1 MKEKIYNQL
10 KQEFSKLG
18 LSDELLQS
26 VAASID
32 STGLVTDENLATVV
46 KGQENMLKSYQSN
59 LDKLRTEGAGFK
71 KELEE
76 LRARGGKGGGQQQ
89 QPENEVPEWFKKEW
103 EKFKENEK
111 KIDAIIAENE
121 KFKAE
126 KARGERNAMILAKAK
141 ELKIS
146 KSRIEEGFAIPDDI
160 DEAGITSYL
169 SKVKKNEVAKGL
181 EDRSSA
187 FSLSTPEAQGKE
199 LAKEWAK
206 SLPDA

>member
-111 KIDAIIAENE
+111 KINAIIAENE

-146 KSRIEEGFAIPDDI
+146 KSRIEEGFAIPGDM

>member
-10 KQEFSKLG
+10 KQEYSRLG

-26 VAASID
+26 VAASLEA
-32 STGLVTDENLATVV
+32 TGLVTDENLATVV

-59 LDKLRTEGAGFK
+59 FDKLRTESTGYK

-76 LRARGGKGGGQQQ
+76 LKARGGQGGGQQK
-89 QPENEVPEWFKKEW
+89 QPKDELLELFNKYKEENDKKLNALIE
-103 EKFKENEK
+103 ENT
-111 KIDAIIAENE
+111 

-126 KARGERNAMILAKAK
+126 KAKGERDALILAKAK

-146 KSRIEEGFAIPDDI
+146 KSRIEEGFAIPDDM
-160 DEAGITSYL
+160 DEAGIATYL

-187 FSLSTPEAQGKE
+187 FSLSTSEDQGKE

>member
-10 KQEFSKLG
+10 KQEYARLG

-26 VAASID
+26 VAASLEA
-32 STGLVTDENLATVV
+32 TGLVTDENLATVV

-59 LDKLRTEGAGFK
+59 FDKLRTEGAGYK

-76 LRARGGKGGGQQQ
+76 LKAKGGGQGGGQQQ
-89 QPENEVPEWFKKEW
+89 QPKNEMPEWFTKYKDEQDKKLNALIE
-103 EKFKENEK
+103 ENT
-111 KIDAIIAENE
+111 

-126 KARGERNAMILAKAK
+126 KAKGERNALILAKAK

-146 KSRIEEGFAIPDDI
+146 KSRIEEGFAIPDDM
-160 DEAGITSYL
+160 DEAGIATYL
-169 SKVKKNEVAKGL
+169 SKVRKNEVAKGL

-187 FSLSTPEAQGKE
+187 FSLSTSEDQGKE

>member
-10 KQEFSKLG
+10 KQEYARLG

-26 VAASID
+26 VAASLEA
-32 STGLVTDENLATVV
+32 TGLVTDENLATVV

-59 LDKLRTEGAGFK
+59 FDKLRTEGAGYK

-76 LRARGGKGGGQQQ
+76 LKAKGGGQGGGQQQ
-89 QPENEVPEWFKKEW
+89 QPKNEMPEWFTKYKDEQDKKLNALIE
-103 EKFKENEK
+103 EN
-111 KIDAIIAENE
+111 N

-126 KARGERNAMILAKAK
+126 KAKGERNALILAKAK

-146 KSRIEEGFAIPDDI
+146 KSRIEEGFAIPDDM
-160 DEAGITSYL
+160 DEAGIATYL

-187 FSLSTPEAQGKE
+187 FSLSTSEDQGKE

>member
-10 KQEFSKLG
+10 KQEFAKLG

-26 VAASID
+26 VAASLD
-32 STGLVTDENLATVV
+32 STGLVTDDNLATVV

-76 LRARGGKGGGQQQ
+76 LKAKGGKGGGQQQ
-89 QPENEVPEWFKKEW
+89 QPKEEMPEWFTKYKEEQDKKLGEL
-103 EKFKENEK
+103 
-111 KIDAIIAENE
+111 IAENE
-121 KFKAE
+121 KFKTE
-126 KARGERNAMILAKAK
+126 KTKGERNAMILAKAK

-146 KSRIEEGFAIPDDI
+146 KSRIEEGFAIPDDM

-169 SKVKKNEVAKGL
+169 SKVRKNEVAKGL

-187 FSLSTPEAQGKE
+187 FSLSTPEDQGKE

>member
-10 KQEFSKLG
+10 KQEYARLG

-26 VAASID
+26 VAASLEA
-32 STGLVTDENLATVV
+32 TGLVTDENLATVV

-59 LDKLRTEGAGFK
+59 FDKLRTEGAGYK

-76 LRARGGKGGGQQQ
+76 LKARGGQGGGQQK
-89 QPENEVPEWFKKEW
+89 QPKDELLELFNKYKEENDKKLNALIE
-103 EKFKENEK
+103 ENT
-111 KIDAIIAENE
+111 

-126 KARGERNAMILAKAK
+126 KAKGERNALILAKAK

-146 KSRIEEGFAIPDDI
+146 KSRIEEGFAIPDDM
-160 DEAGITSYL
+160 DEAGIATYL

-187 FSLSTPEAQGKE
+187 FSLSTSEDQGKE

>member
-10 KQEFSKLG
+10 KQEYARLG

-26 VAASID
+26 VAASLEA
-32 STGLVTDENLATVV
+32 TGLVTDENLATVV

-59 LDKLRTEGAGFK
+59 FDKLRTEGAGYK

-76 LRARGGKGGGQQQ
+76 LKARGGQGGGQQK
-89 QPENEVPEWFKKEW
+89 QPKDELLELFNKYKEENDKKLNALIE
-103 EKFKENEK
+103 ENT
-111 KIDAIIAENE
+111 

-126 KARGERNAMILAKAK
+126 KAKGERNAMILAKAK

-146 KSRIEEGFAIPDDI
+146 KSRIEEGFAIPDDM
-160 DEAGITSYL
+160 DEAGIATYL

-187 FSLSTPEAQGKE
+187 FSMSTSEDQGKE

>member
-10 KQEFSKLG
+10 KQEYARLG

-26 VAASID
+26 VAASLEA
-32 STGLVTDENLATVV
+32 TGLVTDENLATVV

-59 LDKLRTEGAGFK
+59 FDKLRTEGAGYK

-76 LRARGGKGGGQQQ
+76 LKAKGGGQGGGQQQ
-89 QPENEVPEWFKKEW
+89 QPKNEMPEWFTKYKDEQDKKLNALIE
-103 EKFKENEK
+103 ENT
-111 KIDAIIAENE
+111 

-126 KARGERNAMILAKAK
+126 KAKGERNALILAKAK

-146 KSRIEEGFAIPDDI
+146 KSRIEEGFAIPDDM
-160 DEAGITSYL
+160 DEAGIATYL

-187 FSLSTPEAQGKE
+187 FSLSTSEDQGKE

-206 SLPDA
+206 SLPNA

>member
-10 KQEFSKLG
+10 KQEYARLG

-26 VAASID
+26 VAASLEA
-32 STGLVTDENLATVV
+32 TGLVTDENLATVV

-59 LDKLRTEGAGFK
+59 FDKLRTEGAGYK

-76 LRARGGKGGGQQQ
+76 LKARGGQGGGQQK
-89 QPENEVPEWFKKEW
+89 QPKDELLELFNKYKEENDKKLNALIE
-103 EKFKENEK
+103 ENT
-111 KIDAIIAENE
+111 

-126 KARGERNAMILAKAK
+126 KAKGERNAMILAKAK

-146 KSRIEEGFAIPDDI
+146 KSRIEEGFAIPEDM
-160 DEAGITSYL
+160 DEAGIATYL

-187 FSLSTPEAQGKE
+187 FSLSTSEDQGKE

>member
-32 STGLVTDENLATVV
+32 STGLVTDDNLATVV

-59 LDKLRTEGAGFK
+59 LDKLRTEGAVFK

-76 LRARGGKGGGQQQ
+76 LKAKGGQGGAP
-89 QPENEVPEWFKKEW
+89 QPKPQPKEDMPEWFNKYKEENDKKLNALIE
-103 EKFKENEK
+103 ENT
-111 KIDAIIAENE
+111 

-146 KSRIEEGFAIPDDI
+146 KSRIEEGFAIPDDM

>member
-76 LRARGGKGGGQQQ
+76 LKAKGGQGGAP
-89 QPENEVPEWFKKEW
+89 QPKPQPKEDMPEWFNKYKEENDKKLNALIE
-103 EKFKENEK
+103 ENT
-111 KIDAIIAENE
+111 

-146 KSRIEEGFAIPDDI
+146 KSRIEEGFAIPDDM
-160 DEAGITSYL
+160 DETGITSYL

>member
-10 KQEFSKLG
+10 KQEYARLG

-26 VAASID
+26 VAASLEA
-32 STGLVTDENLATVV
+32 TGLVTDENLATVV

-59 LDKLRTEGAGFK
+59 FDKLRTEGAGYK

-76 LRARGGKGGGQQQ
+76 LKARGGQGGAP
-89 QPENEVPEWFKKEW
+89 QPKPQPKDELLELFNKYKEENDKKLNALIE
-103 EKFKENEK
+103 ENT
-111 KIDAIIAENE
+111 

-126 KARGERNAMILAKAK
+126 KAKGERNALILAKAK

-146 KSRIEEGFAIPDDI
+146 KSRIEEGFAIPDDM
-160 DEAGITSYL
+160 DEAGIATYL

-187 FSLSTPEAQGKE
+187 FSLSTSEDQGKE

>member
-76 LRARGGKGGGQQQ
+76 LKARGGQGGGQQK
-89 QPENEVPEWFKKEW
+89 QPKDELLELFNKYKEEND
-103 EKFKENEK
+103 K

-146 KSRIEEGFAIPDDI
+146 KSRIEEGFAIPDDM

>member
-10 KQEFSKLG
+10 KQEFARLG

-26 VAASID
+26 VAASLEA
-32 STGLVTDENLATVV
+32 TGLVTDENLATVV

-59 LDKLRTEGAGFK
+59 FDKLRTEGAGYK

-76 LRARGGKGGGQQQ
+76 LKARGGGQGGGQQQ
-89 QPENEVPEWFKKEW
+89 QPKNEMPEWFTKYKDEQDKKLNALIE
-103 EKFKENEK
+103 ENT
-111 KIDAIIAENE
+111 

-126 KARGERNAMILAKAK
+126 KAKGERNALILAKAK

-146 KSRIEEGFAIPDDI
+146 KSRIEEGFAIPDDM
-160 DEAGITSYL
+160 DEAGIATYL
-169 SKVKKNEVAKGL
+169 SRVKKNEVAKGL

-187 FSLSTPEAQGKE
+187 FSLSTSEDQGKE